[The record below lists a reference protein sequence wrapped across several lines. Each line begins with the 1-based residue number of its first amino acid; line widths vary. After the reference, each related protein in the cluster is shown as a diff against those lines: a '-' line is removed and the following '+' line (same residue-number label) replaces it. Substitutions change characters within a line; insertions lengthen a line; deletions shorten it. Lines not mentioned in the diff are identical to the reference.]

1 MQSSVPVQ
9 EKVTSPA
16 VSGLRVDTK
25 GPAPV
30 KELSLEDANG
40 VKALVASNA
49 TPESAT
55 NKDPRS
61 PEKSPLMKD
70 NAEKPIGDQG
80 CYYLLTLL
88 LFVLIV
94 EICTSNVYYFI
105 EQTNIILAQRMQ
117 FLSSDLLLQTFFGT
131 ELLSSAHSV
140 EESL

>member
-9 EKVTSPA
+9 EKVPSPA

-30 KELSLEDANG
+30 KEFSLEGANG

-70 NAEKPIGDQG
+70 NAEKPPIGDQG

-88 LFVLIV
+88 LFVSIV

-105 EQTNIILAQRMQ
+105 EQTNIILAQRM
-117 FLSSDLLLQTFFGT
+117 
-131 ELLSSAHSV
+131 HV
-140 EESL
+140 SLK